1 MKKQEPKDTTL
12 DDLGMKVEMDNLSQD
27 HVRNPRDI
35 LGCWSQYFSTHP
47 TDLGRTDFVEHI
59 IKLTDNTPFKEP

>member
-1 MKKQEPKDTTL
+1 MKEQEPKDTTL

-27 HVRNPRDI
+27 HMRNPRDI
-35 LGCWSQYFSTHP
+35 LGSWSQIFSTHP
-47 TDLGRTDFVEHI
+47 IDLGRTDFIEHV